1 MDVFEIHNTAR
12 ERVTPNLHLW
22 RWDNAIRDSY
32 HVQAPRH
39 SGKRYYTYENTE
51 NLSNEYHIYGF
62 LWTPREMTMYIDNE
76 PYITYDLTQSLWD
89 KLENGL
95 TEAAIHAPMDVIIG
109 IGLSTPENVPWGN
122 DSMWLDEDSFNGI
135 DYTVDYVRLY
145 QSRSV
150 KDTMLL
156 LDK

>member
-1 MDVFEIHNTAR
+1 
-12 ERVTPNLHLW
+12 
-22 RWDNAIRDSY
+22 
-32 HVQAPRH
+32 
-39 SGKRYYTYENTE
+39 
-51 NLSNEYHIYGF
+51 
-62 LWTPREMTMYIDNE
+62 MTMYIDNE